1 MHSSILYKSPIA
13 NKTVIPIK
21 TMTNRKTLQPPRA
34 LSLTNIVV
42 GSIAIGIF
50 TNMTNS
56 VYIEYERTQ
65 LEKYQQELIKR
76 INAEVEESK
85 KKEKRRKK
93 KEDEDK

>member
-1 MHSSILYKSPIA
+1 MHSSILHKSPIA

-21 TMTNRKTLQPPRA
+21 TMTNRKILQPPRA
-34 LSLTNIVV
+34 ISFTTIVV

-50 TNMTNS
+50 ANMTNS

-65 LEKYQQELIKR
+65 LEKYQQELIER

-85 KKEKRRKK
+85 KQEKERRRRR
-93 KEDEDK
+93 